1 MAYGN
6 KNTLFLHI
14 YIFCCTFAAE
24 IDFTCHMSF
33 FHDLFLTPSVTQSI
47 VLLTMVVCLGL
58 WAGEHLRIKN
68 FSLGITWILFVGI
81 ILSSLGI
88 SIDPQ
93 VSHFAKNFGLILF
106 VYSIG
111 LQVGPSFSPFGKSG
125 LRLNLLAV
133 AIVII
138 GCLCTIGLHY
148 LTGIDMSTMAGIM
161 SGAVMNTP
169 SLGAVQQAASDIFGT
184 VSPDI
189 AMGYALAYPLS
200 IVGLILSFEIVRWCC
215 RVNLHRED
223 ERLRHENTSD
233 DEPICVDIR
242 LMIQQQLTLREL
254 HDLCPVDPMLVSRV
268 TRQNGTDELVT
279 PNTIF
284 MPNDTVRIISDK
296 RHEKDLQALGVVT
309 HYGFD
314 ERERSAHL
322 ISRRVVVTRIQCNG
336 KRLSSFDIRHRYHA
350 TITRVNRAG
359 VELLATPDLILQLGD
374 RIMVVGDQEDV
385 RHVADIFG
393 NELKRLDLPN
403 LMPIFFGIFLGVL
416 LGSLPVAIPGLN
428 QPFKLG
434 LAGGSLIVALL
445 IGRFGP
451 YYNMVTFAT
460 TSANMMLRQV
470 GLTLFLAAV
479 GLSVGDSFVPTILNG
494 GYMWILYGFVITMV
508 PLVTIGL
515 LAYKGLKINYF
526 NVIGLLTGAMTGAPA
541 LGYAQSLSSNND
553 QASVTYATVY
563 PLTMF
568 LRVMAGQMLVV
579 LFCS

>member
-1 MAYGN
+1 
-6 KNTLFLHI
+6 
-14 YIFCCTFAAE
+14 
-24 IDFTCHMSF
+24 MSF
-33 FHDLFLTPSVTQSI
+33 LNELFLTHSVSQSI
-47 VLLTMVVCLGL
+47 VLLTLVVFLGL

-68 FSLGITWILFVGI
+68 FTLGITWILFVGI
-81 ILSSLGI
+81 ILSSFGI

-111 LQVGPSFSPFGKSG
+111 LQVGPSFSPFGKNG

-133 AIVII
+133 AIVLL
-138 GCLCTIGLHY
+138 GCGITVALHY
-148 LTGIDMSTMAGIM
+148 LTRIDMSTMAGIM

-169 SLGAVQQAASDIFGT
+169 SLGAVQQTAADLLGV

-200 IVGLILSFEIVRWCC
+200 IVGLIFSFELIRLCC
-215 RVNLHRED
+215 RVNLRQENVK
-223 ERLRHENTSD
+223 LRQEHVSD
-233 DEPICVDIR
+233 GDPICVDIR
-242 LMIQQQLTLREL
+242 LSIDKATTLREL
-254 HDLCPVDPMLVSRV
+254 HAMCPLNNILVSRV
-268 TRQNGTDELVT
+268 TRSDGRDELVSSET
-279 PNTIF
+279 VF
-284 MPNDTVRIISDK
+284 MPGDVIRIVSDK
-296 RHEKDLQALGVVT
+296 RHEKDLHALGDVT
-309 HYGFD
+309 HYGF
-314 ERERSAHL
+314 RGPERSDHL
-322 ISRRVVVTRIQCNG
+322 ISRRVVVTRTECNG
-336 KRLSSFDIRHRYHA
+336 KRLSTFDVRHRYHA
-350 TITRVNRAG
+350 TITRINRAG
-359 VELLATPDLILQLGD
+359 VELLATPDFVLQLGD
-374 RIMVVGDQEDV
+374 RLMVVGDKDDV

-416 LGSLPVAIPGLN
+416 LGSLPIAIPGMN
-428 QPFKLG
+428 QSFKLG

-479 GLSVGDSFVPTILNG
+479 GLSVGDGFVSTILDG
-494 GYMWILYGFVITMV
+494 GYMWVVYGALITMV
-508 PLVTIGL
+508 PLVLVGFV
-515 LAYKGLKINYF
+515 AYKVMNINYF
-526 NVIGLLTGAMTGAPA
+526 KVVGLLIGSMTGAPA
-541 LGYAQSLSSNND
+541 LGYAESLSSDND

-568 LRVMAGQMLVV
+568 LRVMAGQLLVV
-579 LFCS
+579 FFCS

>member
-1 MAYGN
+1 
-6 KNTLFLHI
+6 
-14 YIFCCTFAAE
+14 
-24 IDFTCHMSF
+24 MSF
-33 FHDLFLTPSVTQSI
+33 FYELFIAPSVTQSI
-47 VLLTMVVCLGL
+47 VMLTMVVCLGL

-81 ILSSLGI
+81 ILSSMGI

-106 VYSIG
+106 IYSIG

-125 LRLNLLAV
+125 LKLNLLAV
-133 AIVII
+133 VIVLL
-138 GCLCTIGLHY
+138 GVVCTIGLHY
-148 LTGIDMSTMAGIM
+148 LTGLDMTTMAGIM

-184 VSPDI
+184 VSTDI

-200 IVGLILSFEIVRWCC
+200 IVGLILSFELIRLCC
-215 RVNLHRED
+215 RINLSKEED
-223 ERLRHENTSD
+223 KLIQEHTTD
-233 DEPICVDIR
+233 DDPICVDIQ
-242 LMIQQQLTLREL
+242 LSIQAPITFAQLY
-254 HDLCPVDPMLVSRV
+254 DLCPMDKILVSRV
-268 TRQNGTDELVT
+268 MHTDGTDELVT
-279 PNTIF
+279 SETMF
-284 MPNDTVRIISDK
+284 YPNDVVRIVSDK
-296 RHEKDLQALGVVT
+296 RHEQDLNVLGTVT
-309 HYGFD
+309 HYGFRG
-314 ERERSAHL
+314 RERSAHL
-322 ISRRVVVTRIQCNG
+322 ISRRIVVTRKECNG
-336 KRLSSFDIRHRYHA
+336 KRLSSFDVRNRYHA
-350 TITRVNRAG
+350 TITRINRAG
-359 VELLATPDLILQLGD
+359 VELLATPNFVLQLGD
-374 RIMVVGDQEDV
+374 RIMVVGDRDDV
-385 RHVADIFG
+385 SHVADIFG

-416 LGSLPVAIPGLN
+416 LGSLPVVIPGLN

-479 GLSVGDSFVPTILNG
+479 GLGVGDQFVPTILNG
-494 GYMWILYGFVITMV
+494 GYMWVVYGFAITMI
-508 PLVTIGL
+508 PLLVVGFI
-515 LAYKGLKINYF
+515 AYKVLKINYYK
-526 NVIGLLTGAMTGAPA
+526 VVGLLIGAMTGAPA
-541 LGYAQSLSSNND
+541 LGYAESLSTQND
-553 QASVTYATVY
+553 QVSVTYATVY

-568 LRVMAGQMLVV
+568 LRVMAGQLLIV

>member
-1 MAYGN
+1 M
-6 KNTLFLHI
+6 T
-14 YIFCCTFAAE
+14 
-24 IDFTCHMSF
+24 F

-47 VLLTMVVCLGL
+47 VLLTLVVCLGL

-81 ILSSLGI
+81 IFSSFGI

-133 AIVII
+133 AIVLL
-138 GCLCTIGLHY
+138 GCACTIGLHF

-169 SLGAVQQAASDIFGT
+169 SLGAVQQTASDLLGT

-189 AMGYALAYPLS
+189 AMGYALAYPFS
-200 IVGLILSFEIVRWCC
+200 IVGLILSFELIRFFC
-215 RVNLHRED
+215 RVNLRKE
-223 ERLRHENTSD
+223 EESLRQEHVSD
-233 DEPICVDIR
+233 DDPICVDIR
-242 LMIQQQLTLREL
+242 LSVANAITLSDL
-254 HDLCPVDPMLVSRV
+254 HQLCPIANMLVSRV
-268 TRQNGTDELVT
+268 TRVDGNDELVDAST
-279 PNTIF
+279 VLY
-284 MPNDTVRIISDK
+284 PNDIIRIVSDK
-296 RHEKDLQALGVVT
+296 RHEKDLQVLGEVT
-309 HYGFD
+309 HFGFRG
-314 ERERSAHL
+314 RERSDHL
-322 ISRRVVVTRIQCNG
+322 ISRRVVVTRTECNG
-336 KRLSSFDIRHRYHA
+336 KRLSTFDVRHRYHA
-350 TITRVNRAG
+350 TITRINRAG
-359 VELLATPDLILQLGD
+359 VELLATPDFILQLGD
-374 RIMVVGDQEDV
+374 RIMVVGDRDDV
-385 RHVADIFG
+385 RQVAEIFG

-416 LGSLPVAIPGLN
+416 LGSLPVAIPGMN
-428 QPFKLG
+428 QSFKLG

-479 GLSVGDSFVPTILNG
+479 GLSVGDGFVSTIVGG
-494 GYMWILYGFVITMV
+494 GYMWVIYGALITML
-508 PLVTIGL
+508 PLVVVGFI
-515 LAYKGLKINYF
+515 AYKGMKINF
-526 NVIGLLTGAMTGAPA
+526 FKVVGLLIGAMTGAPA
-541 LGYAQSLSSNND
+541 LGYAESLSSHND

-568 LRVMAGQMLVV
+568 LRVMAGQLLVV
-579 LFCS
+579 FFCS

>member
-1 MAYGN
+1 
-6 KNTLFLHI
+6 
-14 YIFCCTFAAE
+14 
-24 IDFTCHMSF
+24 MSF
-33 FHDLFLTPSVTQSI
+33 LNELFLTHSVSQSI
-47 VLLTMVVCLGL
+47 VLLTLVVFLGL

-68 FSLGITWILFVGI
+68 FTLGITWILFVGI
-81 ILSSLGI
+81 ILSSFGI

-111 LQVGPSFSPFGKSG
+111 LQVGPSFSPFGKNG

-133 AIVII
+133 AIVLL
-138 GCLCTIGLHY
+138 GCGITVALHY
-148 LTGIDMSTMAGIM
+148 LTRIDMSTMAGIM

-169 SLGAVQQAASDIFGT
+169 SLGAVQQTAADLLGV

-200 IVGLILSFEIVRWCC
+200 IVGLIFSFELIRLCC
-215 RVNLHRED
+215 RVNLRQENVK
-223 ERLRHENTSD
+223 LRQEHVSD
-233 DEPICVDIR
+233 GDPICVDIR
-242 LMIQQQLTLREL
+242 LSIEKATTLREL
-254 HDLCPVDPMLVSRV
+254 HAMCPLNNILVSRV
-268 TRQNGTDELVT
+268 TRSDGRDELVSSET
-279 PNTIF
+279 VF
-284 MPNDTVRIISDK
+284 MPGDVIRIVSDK
-296 RHEKDLQALGVVT
+296 RHEKDLQVLGDVT
-309 HYGFD
+309 HYGF
-314 ERERSAHL
+314 RGPERSDHL
-322 ISRRVVVTRIQCNG
+322 ISRRVVVTRTECNG
-336 KRLSSFDIRHRYHA
+336 KRLSTFDVRHRYHA
-350 TITRVNRAG
+350 TITRINRAG
-359 VELLATPDLILQLGD
+359 VELLATPDFVLQLGD
-374 RIMVVGDQEDV
+374 RLMVVGDKDDV

-416 LGSLPVAIPGLN
+416 LGSLPIAIPGMN
-428 QPFKLG
+428 QSFKLG

-479 GLSVGDSFVPTILNG
+479 GLSVGDGFVSTILDG
-494 GYMWILYGFVITMV
+494 GYMWVVYGALITMV
-508 PLVTIGL
+508 PLVLVGFV
-515 LAYKGLKINYF
+515 AYKVMNINYF
-526 NVIGLLTGAMTGAPA
+526 KVVGLLIGSMTGAPA
-541 LGYAQSLSSNND
+541 LGYAENLSSDND

-568 LRVMAGQMLVV
+568 LRVMAGQLLVV
-579 LFCS
+579 FFCS

>member
-1 MAYGN
+1 M
-6 KNTLFLHI
+6 T
-14 YIFCCTFAAE
+14 
-24 IDFTCHMSF
+24 F

-47 VLLTMVVCLGL
+47 VLLTLVVCFGL

-68 FSLGITWILFVGI
+68 VSLGITWILFVGI
-81 ILSSLGI
+81 IFSSFGI

-133 AIVII
+133 AIVLL
-138 GCLCTIGLHY
+138 GCACTIGLHY

-169 SLGAVQQAASDIFGT
+169 SLGAVQQTASDLLGT

-189 AMGYALAYPLS
+189 AMGYALAYPFS
-200 IVGLILSFEIVRWCC
+200 IVGLILSFELIRFFC
-215 RVNLHRED
+215 RVNLRRE
-223 ERLRHENTSD
+223 EESLRQEHVSD
-233 DEPICVDIR
+233 DDPICLDIR
-242 LMIQQQLTLREL
+242 LSVANAITLSDL
-254 HDLCPVDPMLVSRV
+254 HQLCPIGNMLVSRV
-268 TRQNGTDELVT
+268 TRVDGNDELVDAST
-279 PNTIF
+279 VLY
-284 MPNDTVRIISDK
+284 PNDIIRIVSDK
-296 RHEKDLQALGVVT
+296 RHEKDLQVLGEVT
-309 HYGFD
+309 HFGFRG
-314 ERERSAHL
+314 RERSDHL
-322 ISRRVVVTRIQCNG
+322 ISRRVVVTRTECNG
-336 KRLSSFDIRHRYHA
+336 KRLSTFDVRHRYHA
-350 TITRVNRAG
+350 TITRINRAG
-359 VELLATPDLILQLGD
+359 VELLATPDFILQLGD
-374 RIMVVGDQEDV
+374 RIMVVGDRDDV
-385 RHVADIFG
+385 RHVAEIFG

-416 LGSLPVAIPGLN
+416 LGSLPVAIPGMN
-428 QPFKLG
+428 QSFKLG

-479 GLSVGDSFVPTILNG
+479 GLSVGDGFVRTIVGG
-494 GYMWILYGFVITMV
+494 GYMWVIYGALITML
-508 PLVTIGL
+508 PLVVVGFI
-515 LAYKGLKINYF
+515 AYKGMKINF
-526 NVIGLLTGAMTGAPA
+526 FKVVGLLIGAMTGAPA
-541 LGYAQSLSSNND
+541 LGYAESLSSHND

-563 PLTMF
+563 PLTML
-568 LRVMAGQMLVV
+568 LRVMAGQLLVV
-579 LFCS
+579 FFCS